1 MLEEHEATELYAA
14 LHEATRRAKQY
25 REETQVSLEDTPLD
39 MLFQPAL
46 DIYEQVTGFRET
58 RYERLYHHVVA
69 EYGPPC
75 RSCGRPLRTPTA
87 KLCASCMAPREAV

>member
-58 RYERLYHHVVA
+58 RLTRPYSWRLVA
-69 EYGPPC
+69 SGDGLRQSAPC
-75 RSCGRPLRTPTA
+75 GAQRSR
-87 KLCASCMAPREAV
+87 S